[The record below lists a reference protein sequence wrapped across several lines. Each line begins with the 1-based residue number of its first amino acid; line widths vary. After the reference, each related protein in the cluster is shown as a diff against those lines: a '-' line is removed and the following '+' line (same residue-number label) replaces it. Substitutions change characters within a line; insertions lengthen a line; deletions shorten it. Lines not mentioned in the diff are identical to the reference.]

1 VSDRIRGKE
10 KVMSSTYRE
19 ASSAPVEAAAYG
31 GLADAIGGIA
41 TVVLAIIAL
50 AGVQRE
56 IMLPIAVIVFGAAL
70 LVQGGTMLSEYASI
84 IFPAGAAGPTSEQ
97 FGVGSLSTLFLVG
110 VAGIVLGILALIGIS
125 PEVLTAIAVIAF
137 GSALMLTSNAVR
149 HLYMLQ
155 SSASR
160 SGASRPGT
168 ELLAGEMASG
178 SAGVQMLAGLASL
191 VLGILAVLGI
201 NYEILTL
208 AALIVLGATVILTGS
223 ALSGLVIGFMR
234 STGPGRHAMP

>member
-1 VSDRIRGKE
+1 
-10 KVMSSTYRE
+10 MSSSYTQS
-19 ASSAPVEAAAYG
+19 SSAPAEAAAYG

-41 TVVLAIIAL
+41 TVVLAILAL
-50 AGVQRE
+50 AGVHRE
-56 IMLPIAVIVFGAAL
+56 IVLPIAVIVFGAAL
-70 LVQGGTMLSEYASI
+70 LIQGATMLSEYASI
-84 IFPAGAAGPTSEQ
+84 TFPAGSTGASSEQ
-97 FGVGSLSTLFLVG
+97 FGVGSLSSLFLVG
-110 VAGIVLGILALIGIS
+110 LAGIVLGILALLGIS
-125 PEVLTAIAVIAF
+125 PEILTAIAVISY

-155 SSASR
+155 SSANR
-160 SGASRPGT
+160 SGAPRAGT

-191 VLGILAVLGI
+191 VLGILAVLGV
-201 NYEILTL
+201 NDILTL

-234 STGPGRHAMP
+234 PTSDGRHAMP